1 MDYNEFKELIT
12 DYVLEKLSSEK
23 QEEFELFISDNPQF
37 LSEIDDLKFIANK
50 INDSEIPKPSEKMDT
65 VFYNSLR
72 KHKEKNEN
80 FNNSFIK
87 TIKSYFSITNNN
99 ELTRQI
105 IYGLAI
111 LTIGLFIGYK
121 LNFTANSITKDF
133 NYAISETEKVRSQL
147 VLELIDQP
155 SANKRLQAINEA
167 NKLNNA
173 TEIVVKALFTTLN
186 NDTNVNVRLAS
197 IESLAKY
204 TKNPTVREGLVSSI
218 IKQESPLVQIALAD
232 LMVALQEKTSINSM
246 EKLLGQPNIDSTVKQ
261 KLQESIQEII

>member
-1 MDYNEFKELIT
+1 MDYNEFKELIS
-12 DYVLEKLSSEK
+12 DYVLGKLNSEK
-23 QEEFELFISDNPQF
+23 EEEFEHFISGNPQY
-37 LSEIDDLKFIANK
+37 LSEIDDLKFVSNK
-50 INDSEIPKPSEKMDT
+50 INDSEIPKPSEKMDA

-72 KHKEKNEN
+72 EYKEKNVS
-80 FNNSFIK
+80 FNKSFIEK
-87 TIKSYFSITNNN
+87 IKSYFSITNNSGV
-99 ELTRQI
+99 TRQL

-121 LNFTANSITKDF
+121 LNFTSHSITEDI
-133 NYAISETEKVRSQL
+133 NYAIAETEKVRSQL
-147 VLELIDQP
+147 VLELIEQP
-155 SANKRLQAINEA
+155 SANKRLQAVNEA

-232 LMVALQEKTSINSM
+232 LMVALQEKASVNSM
-246 EKLLGQPNIDSTVKQ
+246 EKLLEQPNIDSTVKQ